1 MFRRKRRIERM
12 RIYEIPIDKVKEK
25 TFKDRV
31 ISLLQNRSTSKAVSW
46 KKQGRRWLKFKGH
59 INMLLFTLLKSG
71 NM

>member
-31 ISLLQNRSTSKAVSW
+31 ISLLQNRSTSKAVS
-46 KKQGRRWLKFKGH
+46 
-59 INMLLFTLLKSG
+59 
-71 NM
+71 